1 MCIMIRYAPIV
12 WAINNNKDG
21 KRMKPTV
28 KIASLLMAVL
38 MLFSVFAAGCTTSQE
53 WSYKTDDEKLA
64 IGVYLTAMYY
74 AYKDAEAIASKM
86 DDYDASSDS
95 WLDKEITDKAG
106 NKEVASKWIK
116 DRAQLRT
123 LEILVLNKEV
133 KNYGATVDS
142 AVTEKIDTDAELI
155 WHYGT
160 TNTQYLQY
168 YSFTPMKEILE
179 KKGVSLESFKLYAQ
193 NFKLRDEGAL
203 GMTTEDSDLFDTNF
217 SNNSA
222 RLFEKLYFE
231 GGSQAV
237 SKEDLTKYFEDNYVR
252 ITILPVQLYES
263 TTDEATQ
270 QSKNVAFDDAK
281 VKQLCGD
288 LDKIAKAVNDTKDST
303 KAAETSEKQI
313 KDYTTANSLQEGAAS
328 TSTMNKNNAN
338 LKEELDKAVK
348 ELGEGKATTVKSGEG
363 ENAIYF
369 YIFRYNTESAKDD
382 YLNSGENDKT
392 IIRAM
397 KETDFEKYLETLTK
411 DFKYEKSDSVDKY
424 DPDMYF
430 VAKDPETTA
439 VEE

>member
-1 MCIMIRYAPIV
+1 
-12 WAINNNKDG
+12 
-21 KRMKPTV
+21 MKPTV

-74 AYKDAEAIASKM
+74 AYKEAESYASKA
-86 DDYDASSDS
+86 DDYDPTSDS
-95 WLDKEITDKAG
+95 WLDKEITDKDG

-116 DRAQLRT
+116 NRAELRT
-123 LEILVLNKEV
+123 LEIFALNQEIK
-133 KNYGATVDS
+133 ATGSTIDS
-142 AVTEKIDTDAELI
+142 AAADKLSTDAELV

-168 YSFTPMKEILE
+168 YSITPMKEILE
-179 KKGVSLESFKLYAQ
+179 KKGVSLESFKLYAE
-193 NFKLRDEGAL
+193 NFKLSDD
-203 GMTTEDSDLFDTNF
+203 MTTGLTSENYDLFDTNF

-222 RLFEKLYFE
+222 RVFEKLYFE

-252 ITILPVQLYES
+252 ISILPVQLYES

-270 QSKNVAFDDAK
+270 QSKNVAYDDAK
-281 VKQLCGD
+281 IKQLCDD
-288 LDKIAKAVNDTKDST
+288 LDKIAKAVNDTKDT
-303 KAAETSEKQI
+303 AKAAETSEKQTN
-313 KDYTTANSLQEGAAS
+313 DYITANGLQQGAAS
-328 TSTMNKNNAN
+328 TSTINKNETN

-369 YIFRYNTESAKDD
+369 YIFRYNTDSAKED

-392 IIRAM
+392 IIRTM
-397 KETDFEKYLETLTK
+397 KQKDFENYLEELTK
-411 DFKYEKSDSVDKY
+411 KLKYEKSDSVDKY

>member
-1 MCIMIRYAPIV
+1 
-12 WAINNNKDG
+12 
-21 KRMKPTV
+21 MKPTV

-74 AYKDAEAIASKM
+74 AYKEAESYASKA
-86 DDYDASSDS
+86 DDYDPTSDS
-95 WLDKEITDKAG
+95 WLDKEITDKDG

-116 DRAQLRT
+116 NRAELRT
-123 LEILVLNKEV
+123 LEIFALNQEIK
-133 KNYGATVDS
+133 ATGSTIDS
-142 AVTEKIDTDAELI
+142 AAADKLSTDAELV

-168 YSFTPMKEILE
+168 YSITPMKEILE
-179 KKGVSLESFKLYAQ
+179 KKGVSLESFKLYAE
-193 NFKLRDEGAL
+193 NFKLSDD
-203 GMTTEDSDLFDTNF
+203 MTTGLTSENYDLFDTNF

-222 RLFEKLYFE
+222 RVFEKLYFE

-252 ITILPVQLYES
+252 ISILPVQLYES

-270 QSKNVAFDDAK
+270 QSKNVAYDDAK
-281 VKQLCGD
+281 VKQLCDD
-288 LDKIAKAVNDTKDST
+288 LDKIAKAVNDTKDT
-303 KAAETSEKQI
+303 AKAAETSEKQTN
-313 KDYTTANSLQEGAAS
+313 DYITANGLQQGAAS
-328 TSTMNKNNAN
+328 TSTINKNETN

-369 YIFRYNTESAKDD
+369 YIFRYNKDSAKED

-392 IIRAM
+392 IIRTM
-397 KETDFEKYLETLTK
+397 KQKDFENYLEELTK
-411 DFKYEKSDSVDKY
+411 KLKYEKSDSVDKY

>member
-1 MCIMIRYAPIV
+1 
-12 WAINNNKDG
+12 
-21 KRMKPTV
+21 MKPTV

-74 AYKDAEAIASKM
+74 AYKEAESYASKA
-86 DDYDASSDS
+86 DDYDPTSDS
-95 WLDKEITDKAG
+95 WLDKEITDKDG

-116 DRAQLRT
+116 NRAELRT
-123 LEILVLNKEV
+123 LEIFALNQEIK
-133 KNYGATVDS
+133 ATGSTIDS
-142 AVTEKIDTDAELI
+142 AAADKLSTDAELV

-168 YSFTPMKEILE
+168 YSITPMKEILE
-179 KKGVSLESFKLYAQ
+179 KKGVSLESFKLYAE
-193 NFKLRDEGAL
+193 NFKLSDD
-203 GMTTEDSDLFDTNF
+203 MTTGLTSENYDLFDTNF

-222 RLFEKLYFE
+222 RVFEKLYFE

-252 ITILPVQLYES
+252 ISILPVQLYES

-270 QSKNVAFDDAK
+270 QSKNVAYDDAK
-281 VKQLCGD
+281 VKQLCDD

-303 KAAETSEKQI
+303 KAAETSEKQTN
-313 KDYTTANSLQEGAAS
+313 DYITANGLQQGAAS
-328 TSTMNKNNAN
+328 TSTINKNETN

-369 YIFRYNTESAKDD
+369 YIFRYNTDSAKED

-392 IIRAM
+392 IIRTM
-397 KETDFEKYLETLTK
+397 KQKDFENYLEELTK
-411 DFKYEKSDSVDKY
+411 KLKYEKSDSVDKY
-424 DPDMYF
+424 DPDMFF

>member
-1 MCIMIRYAPIV
+1 
-12 WAINNNKDG
+12 
-21 KRMKPTV
+21 MKPTV

-38 MLFSVFAAGCTTSQE
+38 MMFSVFAAGCTKSQE
-53 WSYKTDDEKLA
+53 WSYKTDDDKLA
-64 IGVYLTAMYY
+64 IGVYLTALYY
-74 AYKDAEAIASKM
+74 AYKDAETIASKM
-86 DDYDASSDS
+86 DGYDATNDD
-95 WLDKEITDKAG
+95 WLDKEITDDAG

-123 LEILVLNKEV
+123 IEALALRQEV
-133 KNYGATVDS
+133 DTAGATIDS
-142 AVTEKIDTDAELI
+142 AAADQLDMDAELI

-179 KKGVSLESFKLYAQ
+179 KKGVSLESFKIYAE
-193 NFKLRDEGAL
+193 NFKLNDEATMGL
-203 GMTTEDSDLFDTNF
+203 TTEKTNLFDANY

-222 RLFEKLYFE
+222 RVFEKLYFE

-237 SKEDLTKYFEDNYVR
+237 TKEELTKYFEDNYIR
-252 ITILPVQLYES
+252 ISILPVQLYES

-270 QSKNVAFDDAK
+270 QSKNVAYDDAK
-281 VKQLCGD
+281 VKQLCDD
-288 LDKIAKAVNDTKDST
+288 LDKIVKAVNDTKDST
-303 KAAETSEKQI
+303 KAAETSEKQTN
-313 KDYTTANSLQEGAAS
+313 DYITANGLQQGAAS
-328 TSTMNKNNAN
+328 ASTINKNDTN

-369 YIFRYNTESAKDD
+369 YVFRYNTESAKED
-382 YLNSGENDKT
+382 YLNSGENDKA
-392 IIRAM
+392 IIRTM
-397 KETDFEKYLETLTK
+397 KEKDFEKYLEELTK
-411 DFKYEKSDSVDKY
+411 KLKYEKSDSVDKY

>member
-1 MCIMIRYAPIV
+1 
-12 WAINNNKDG
+12 
-21 KRMKPTV
+21 MKPTV

-74 AYKDAEAIASKM
+74 AYKEAESYASKA
-86 DDYDASSDS
+86 DDYDPTSDS
-95 WLDKEITDKAG
+95 WLDKEITDKDG

-116 DRAQLRT
+116 NRAELRT
-123 LEILVLNKEV
+123 LEIFALNQEIK
-133 KNYGATVDS
+133 ATGSTIDS
-142 AVTEKIDTDAELI
+142 AAADKLSTDAELV

-168 YSFTPMKEILE
+168 YSITPMKEILE
-179 KKGVSLESFKLYAQ
+179 KKGVSLESFKLYAE
-193 NFKLRDEGAL
+193 NFKLSDD
-203 GMTTEDSDLFDTNF
+203 MTTGLTSENYDLFDTNF

-222 RLFEKLYFE
+222 RVFEKLYFE

-252 ITILPVQLYES
+252 ISILPVQLYES

-270 QSKNVAFDDAK
+270 QSKNVAYDDAK
-281 VKQLCGD
+281 VKQLCDD
-288 LDKIAKAVNDTKDST
+288 LDKIAKAVNDTKDT
-303 KAAETSEKQI
+303 AKAAETSEKQTN
-313 KDYTTANSLQEGAAS
+313 DYITANGLQQGAAS
-328 TSTMNKNNAN
+328 TSTINKNETN

-392 IIRAM
+392 IIRTM

>member
-1 MCIMIRYAPIV
+1 
-12 WAINNNKDG
+12 
-21 KRMKPTV
+21 MKPTV

-53 WSYKTDDEKLA
+53 WSYKTDDEKL
-64 IGVYLTAMYY
+64 
-74 AYKDAEAIASKM
+74 
-86 DDYDASSDS
+86 DYDASSDS

-369 YIFRYNTESAKDD
+369 YIFRYNTDSAK
-382 YLNSGENDKT
+382 ENDKT
-392 IIRAM
+392 IIKAM
-397 KETDFEKYLETLTK
+397 KESDFEKYLEGLTK
-411 DFKYEKSDSVDKY
+411 ELKYEKSDSVDKY

>member
-1 MCIMIRYAPIV
+1 
-12 WAINNNKDG
+12 
-21 KRMKPTV
+21 MKPTV

-74 AYKDAEAIASKM
+74 AYKEAESYASKA
-86 DDYDASSDS
+86 DDYDPTSDS
-95 WLDKEITDKAG
+95 WLDKEITDKDG

-116 DRAQLRT
+116 NRAELRT
-123 LEILVLNKEV
+123 LEIFALNQEIK
-133 KNYGATVDS
+133 ATGSTIDS
-142 AVTEKIDTDAELI
+142 AAADKLSTDAELV

-168 YSFTPMKEILE
+168 YSITPMKEILE
-179 KKGVSLESFKLYAQ
+179 KKGVSLESFKLYAE
-193 NFKLRDEGAL
+193 NFKLSDD
-203 GMTTEDSDLFDTNF
+203 MTTGLTSENYDLFDTNF

-222 RLFEKLYFE
+222 RVFEKLYFE

-252 ITILPVQLYES
+252 ISILPVQLYES

-270 QSKNVAFDDAK
+270 QSKNVAYDDAK
-281 VKQLCGD
+281 VKQLCDD
-288 LDKIAKAVNDTKDST
+288 LDKIAKAVNDTKDT
-303 KAAETSEKQI
+303 AKAAETSEKQTN
-313 KDYTTANSLQEGAAS
+313 DYITANGLQQGAAS
-328 TSTMNKNNAN
+328 TSTINKNETN

-369 YIFRYNTESAKDD
+369 YIFRYNTDSAKED

-392 IIRAM
+392 IIRTM
-397 KETDFEKYLETLTK
+397 KQKDFENYLEELTK
-411 DFKYEKSDSVDKY
+411 KLKYEKSDSVDKY
-424 DPDMYF
+424 DPDMFF